1 MLQKGIYDESTFN
14 VYINQQR
21 TFPLLHSLLILYN
34 CESYRGYCFQSQHPY
49 IYSNSTIAQY
59 LGIFNKANKDYIA
72 ELERFG
78 RTDTAIWVNKLK

>member
-1 MLQKGIYDESTFN
+1 
-14 VYINQQR
+14 
-21 TFPLLHSLLILYN
+21 
-34 CESYRGYCFQSQHPY
+34 
-49 IYSNSTIAQY
+49 